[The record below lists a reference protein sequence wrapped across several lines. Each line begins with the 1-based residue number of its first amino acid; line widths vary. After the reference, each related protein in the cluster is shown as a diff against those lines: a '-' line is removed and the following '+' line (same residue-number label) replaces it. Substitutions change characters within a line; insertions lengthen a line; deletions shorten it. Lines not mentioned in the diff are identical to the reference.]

1 MPQETDKIFRRRRF
15 FLAVATLAAGTVGLF
30 YDRDLAS
37 YTLLAGTV
45 LGLYSFVPIKK
56 QGE

>member
-1 MPQETDKIFRRRRF
+1 MSLETDKVFRRRRF
-15 FLAVATLAAGTVGLF
+15 ILAVATLVAGTAGLF

-45 LGLYSFVPIKK
+45 LGLYSFVPLNK
-56 QGE
+56 GN